1 MFKSYALI
9 FTMDLSVIAGI
20 IEIIGKLI
28 DVFFEYVLV
37 LMNSKPD
44 KKRRRAFRNIHS
56 IASSLNHNREKS
68 KQNCFRV
75 SFGGIL

>member
-1 MFKSYALI
+1 MFTSYALI

-20 IEIIGKLI
+20 IEIIGKLMFS
-28 DVFFEYVLV
+28 VEYVLL

-56 IASSLNHNREKS
+56 IATSLNHNREKS